1 MDWLLYLPIIISWS
15 VRPFFFKSLTKYITN
30 MDTILVIH
38 FVYHMIILSVC
49 VFTILFNY
57 KETHKFIERVKTIPF
72 NIRFLLVLLTIL
84 AILSQ
89 YLYFTLIRKIDVNK
103 FIHIIRGGSVLLI
116 ILIGY
121 YFYKEE
127 ISLLKLFG
135 ILLILI
141 GMYLVNNH

>member
-1 MDWLLYLPIIISWS
+1 MEWLLYLPIILSWS
-15 VRPFFFKSLTKYITN
+15 IRPFFFKSLTKYITN
-30 MDTILVIH
+30 IDTILVIH

-57 KETHKFIERVKTIPF
+57 KETHKFIERIKTIPL
-72 NIRFLLVLLTIL
+72 NIVIALLLVTFL

-89 YLYFTLIRKIDVNK
+89 YLYFTIVRKIDVNK

-127 ISLLKLFG
+127 ITLLKLLG